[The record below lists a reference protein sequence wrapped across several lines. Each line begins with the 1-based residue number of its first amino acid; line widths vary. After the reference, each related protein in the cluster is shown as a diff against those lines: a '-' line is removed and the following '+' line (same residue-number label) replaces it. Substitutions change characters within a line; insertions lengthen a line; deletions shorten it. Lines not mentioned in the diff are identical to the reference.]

1 MRWIHTYLPSVS
13 GPPVPLAG
21 MAVYRILK
29 QARDLLEQTE
39 PSSEDREAQIQATLD
54 DLELMMRSVIQEIGM
69 SKSIKD
75 PVTQAAACDVPR
87 AKLEVDTCVSSI
99 DYLTVSDT
107 TSKVVLSSTDLQQ
120 HRRLLGQ
127 LRKCGGQATIF
138 KALKF

>member
-1 MRWIHTYLPSVS
+1 MIHTYLPGVS
-13 GPPVPLAG
+13 GQPVPLAG

-29 QARDLLEQTE
+29 QARDLVEQME
-39 PSSEDREAQIQATLD
+39 ASSVEQEAQIQATLD
-54 DLELMMRSVIQEIGM
+54 DLGLMMRSVIQEIDM

-75 PVTQAAACDVPR
+75 PSTQMAACDVPG
-87 AKLEVDTCVSSI
+87 AKLDI

-107 TSKVVLSSTDLQQ
+107 TRKVVLSSTDLQQ

>member
-1 MRWIHTYLPSVS
+1 
-13 GPPVPLAG
+13 
-21 MAVYRILK
+21 
-29 QARDLLEQTE
+29 
-39 PSSEDREAQIQATLD
+39 
-54 DLELMMRSVIQEIGM
+54 M

-75 PVTQAAACDVPR
+75 PATQVAACDVPR

-107 TSKVVLSSTDLQQ
+107 TNKVVLSSTDLNE

>member
-1 MRWIHTYLPSVS
+1 MIHTYLPSVS
-13 GPPVPLAG
+13 GLPVPLAG
-21 MAVYRILK
+21 MTVHRILK
-29 QARDLLEQTE
+29 QARDLVEQME
-39 PSSEDREAQIQATLD
+39 SSSEDREAQIQATLD
-54 DLELMMRSVIQEIGM
+54 DLELMMRSVIQEIDM

-75 PVTQAAACDVPR
+75 PVTQAAASDVPG
-87 AKLEVDTCVSSI
+87 AKFEVDTSVSPI
-99 DYLTVSDT
+99 EYLTVSDT

>member
-1 MRWIHTYLPSVS
+1 
-13 GPPVPLAG
+13 
-21 MAVYRILK
+21 MAIKL
-29 QARDLLEQTE
+29 
-39 PSSEDREAQIQATLD
+39 
-54 DLELMMRSVIQEIGM
+54 
-69 SKSIKD
+69 IKD
-75 PVTQAAACDVPR
+75 PATQAAACDVPG
-87 AKLEVDTCVSSI
+87 AKLDI

>member
-1 MRWIHTYLPSVS
+1 MIHTYLPSVS
-13 GPPVPLAG
+13 GLPVPLAG

-39 PSSEDREAQIQATLD
+39 TSSEDREAQIQATLD
-54 DLELMMRSVIQEIGM
+54 DLELMMRSVIQEIDM

-75 PVTQAAACDVPR
+75 PVTQVAACDVPG
-87 AKLEVDTCVSSI
+87 AKLEVDTGAKLDI